1 MLAASHLAMGASD
14 LRSLESKGGPC
25 TLRQCRSHGA
35 ACITAPGQSWAVSNS
50 PEASPSPGVAGR
62 VTPPHTPP
70 REGHGLG
77 AKKGRSEPMDLS
89 EGARPS
95 LQGTRGPQW
104 ERCPLRK

>member
-14 LRSLESKGGPC
+14 LRSLESKGDLC
-25 TLRQCRSHGA
+25 TLRRCGSHSA
-35 ACITAPGQSWAVSNS
+35 TCVAAPGQSWAASNS
-50 PEASPSPGVAGR
+50 PDASPSPGVAGR
-62 VTPPHTPP
+62 VTPP